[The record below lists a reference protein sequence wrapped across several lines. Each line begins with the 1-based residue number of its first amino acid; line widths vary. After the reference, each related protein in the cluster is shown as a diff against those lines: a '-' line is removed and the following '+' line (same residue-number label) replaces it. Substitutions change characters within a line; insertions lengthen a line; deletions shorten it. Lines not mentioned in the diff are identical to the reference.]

1 MDKSEY
7 KLRAEEIKDLISRGE
22 YAQAAEIAD
31 TIDWRRVKSVMMLCT
46 ISDLYKINRRY
57 EDARDMLLLAY
68 ERRPGG
74 RTICYSLCELSIKM
88 EEYVQAIEYYKEF
101 VQVAPKDP
109 GRYILQYKL
118 YEAQD
123 VSLEERIAVLEEL
136 KKRDYREKWA
146 YELAYLYHRVG
157 LAARCVEECDEL
169 ILWFGEGKYVIK
181 AMELKMLHQPLT
193 PEQQEKYDHRF
204 DAPGTQ
210 QYSQNYAQDPGYG
223 QNETY
228 DPNQGYV
235 QDGSYDPNQGYAQ
248 GGSYDPNQGYAQDGS
263 YDPNQGYAQDGSYD
277 PNQGYVQ
284 DGGYEPNQGYVQEET
299 YEQVTGDTRGYE
311 TVQPV
316 QPQQAPAQPAEDDFD
331 IHVKT
336 MDVGQYNTINLQAE
350 LAAGLREVLSED
362 HAKETSDSIT
372 RSIVAPMI
380 DPGDS
385 DTESLDYPEIA
396 DVSEDDLEPETEQME
411 SSEVFFGETGEIGD
425 LSQVPQVETEEI
437 LPEEP
442 VVARRTDVV
451 PELSEVQK
459 TSEVQEIVKE
469 PEVQKVPEASR
480 TQEIHEVTASAPA
493 APVAPVT
500 PAAPVE
506 PPKELAD
513 VLAQESDGQ
522 ISLVMPEAESIEK
535 QITGQMNIEDILA
548 EWERKKKENLE
559 KREEEVRQHVLQQ
572 TGAMFTEFEQAVR
585 DGLLEK
591 LEKEKAADT
600 ADTVA
605 EDTTDTDEVEELE
618 EITEEPATEE
628 PVEELTEAAP
638 AEEAEQEPV
647 EELPEEDTVEE
658 LAEEPAYEPEAEEF
672 EEPAEPEAEIYEQEE
687 IIDEEQAE
695 PEEAMDDEPVEEPTA
710 EAVESVDEETA
721 REEIEL
727 TAEET
732 PEAGEA
738 PEQPERPTV
747 ERDKAK
753 IRALTREERELYAP
767 FIQSRSARE
776 QLVKAIDNVSLAAYT
791 GNVIITGE
799 EGMDTLSLAKNMVR
813 EIQATDSNFSGKVA
827 KISGHALNKKD
838 TADTVSKL
846 KNGALIICKASEMND
861 ATANVLH
868 KALQQ
873 ESQGIVIILEDTK
886 RDIDKFLEKH
896 EKLRECFTAR
906 MDVEALSNNTLVAFG
921 KQYAREMEYSIDEL
935 GELALHT
942 RIEDMQTIDHVVT
955 VVDVKQIVDEA
966 IAHANKKTLKHFF
979 DVLFAKR
986 YDDEDMIILTEKDF
1000 V

>member
-101 VQVAPKDP
+101 VQVAPKDS

-123 VSLEERIAVLEEL
+123 VSLEERISVLEEL

-204 DAPGTQ
+204 DAPGS
-210 QYSQNYAQDPGYG
+210 YIPSQNSVQDNGYSG
-223 QNETY
+223 
-228 DPNQGYV
+228 NQGYDQGYT
-235 QDGSYDPNQGYAQ
+235 QDGSYDQGQGYDQ
-248 GGSYDPNQGYAQDGS
+248 NYTQDYSQDGNYDQSQGYAQDYPQDEN
-263 YDPNQGYAQDGSYD
+263 YDQ
-277 PNQGYVQ
+277 
-284 DGGYEPNQGYVQEET
+284 NQGYVQEDNYDQISGGT
-299 YEQVTGDTRGYE
+299 QVYES
-311 TVQPV
+311 VQ
-316 QPQQAPAQPAEDDFD
+316 QPAQETSAQPEQDDFD

-350 LAAGLREVLSED
+350 LAAGLREVLGEEPKED
-362 HAKETSDSIT
+362 AAKATADSIT
-372 RSIVAPMI
+372 RSIVAPMM
-380 DPGDS
+380 DS

-396 DVSEDDLEPETEQME
+396 EVSEDDLEPETEQIE
-411 SSEVFFGETGEIGD
+411 GSEVFFGETGEIGD
-425 LSQVPQVETEEI
+425 LSQVPEVETEEI

-442 VVARRTDVV
+442 ASLKKQDVV
-451 PELSEVQK
+451 PELSEA
-459 TSEVQEIVKE
+459 EVE
-469 PEVQKVPEASR
+469 PEAEPKAPVETESKPENPAE
-480 TQEIHEVTASAPA
+480 EIHEMHEVT
-493 APVAPVT
+493 V
-500 PAAPVE
+500 PVE
-506 PPKELAD
+506 PPKELAN

-591 LEKEKAADT
+591 LEKEKAAD
-600 ADTVA
+600 ADTV
-605 EDTTDTDEVEELE
+605 TGTDEVEELE
-618 EITEEPATEE
+618 PEPADADIVDTEEVEELEEEPAIAEYEEESATEE
-628 PVEELTEAAP
+628 PETVTDMKVTQEPAAEIQEVSEEITAEI
-638 AEEAEQEPV
+638 EEAS
-647 EELPEEDTVEE
+647 EES
-658 LAEEPAYEPEAEEF
+658 AAEAEE
-672 EEPAEPEAEIYEQEE
+672 EP
-687 IIDEEQAE
+687 EEQAVE
-695 PEEAMDDEPVEEPTA
+695 QAVEEVP
-710 EAVESVDEETA
+710 EDEQSQ
-721 REEIEL
+721 
-727 TAEET
+727 T
-732 PEAGEA
+732 PE
-738 PEQPERPTV
+738 PPVV

-753 IRALTREERELYAP
+753 VRALTREERELYAP
-767 FIQSRSARE
+767 FIQSKSARE
-776 QLVKAIDNVSLAAYT
+776 QLVKAIDNISLAAYT

-799 EGMDTLSLAKNMVR
+799 EGMDTLSLAKNMIR

-838 TADTVSKL
+838 AADTVSKL

-861 ATANVLH
+861 TTVNTLY

-873 ESQGIVIILEDTK
+873 ENQGIVIILEDTK
-886 RDIDKFLEKH
+886 REIDRFLEKH
-896 EKLRECFTAR
+896 EKLKESFTAR
-906 MDVEALSNNTLVAFG
+906 MDVEALSNDTLVAFG
-921 KQYAREMEYSIDEL
+921 RQYAREMEYSIDEL
-935 GELALHT
+935 GVLALHT

-955 VVDVKQIVDEA
+955 VVDVKEIVDEA

>member
-263 YDPNQGYAQDGSYD
+263 YDPNQGY
-277 PNQGYVQ
+277 VQ

-299 YEQVTGDTRGYE
+299 YEQVTGDTRVYE
-311 TVQPV
+311 PVQPV

-459 TSEVQEIVKE
+459 TPEVQEIVKE
-469 PEVQKVPEASR
+469 PEAQKVPEASR

-738 PEQPERPTV
+738 PEQPERPAV

-753 IRALTREERELYAP
+753 VRALTREERELYAP

-776 QLVKAIDNVSLAAYT
+776 QLVKAIDNISLAAYT

-838 TADTVSKL
+838 TADTLSKL

-966 IAHANKKTLKHFF
+966 INHANKKTLKHFF

>member
-101 VQVAPKDP
+101 VQVAPKDS

-123 VSLEERIAVLEEL
+123 VSLEERISVLEEL

-204 DAPGTQ
+204 DAPGSFIP
-210 QYSQNYAQDPGYG
+210 SQNSVQDNGYSG
-223 QNETY
+223 
-228 DPNQGYV
+228 NQGY
-235 QDGSYDPNQGYAQ
+235 D
-248 GGSYDPNQGYAQDGS
+248 QGYAQDGS
-263 YDPNQGYAQDGSYD
+263 YDQGQGYDQNYTQDYSQNGNYDQSQGHAQDY
-277 PNQGYVQ
+277 PQ
-284 DGGYEPNQGYVQEET
+284 DGNYDQNQGYVQEDN
-299 YEQVTGDTRGYE
+299 YDQVSGDTQVYE
-311 TVQPV
+311 PM
-316 QPQQAPAQPAEDDFD
+316 QQPAQETSAQPEQDDFD

-350 LAAGLREVLSED
+350 LAAGLREVLGEEPKKD
-362 HAKETSDSIT
+362 TAKATADSIT
-372 RSIVAPMI
+372 RSIVAPMM
-380 DPGDS
+380 DS

-396 DVSEDDLEPETEQME
+396 EVSEDDLEPETEQIE
-411 SSEVFFGETGEIGD
+411 GSEVFFGETGEIGD
-425 LSQVPQVETEEI
+425 LSQVPEVETEEI

-442 VVARRTDVV
+442 ASLKRQDVV
-451 PELSEVQK
+451 PELSEAQV
-459 TSEVQEIVKE
+459 E
-469 PEVQKVPEASR
+469 PEAEPKAPVETESKPESSVE
-480 TQEIHEVTASAPA
+480 EIHEMHEVT
-493 APVAPVT
+493 V
-500 PAAPVE
+500 PVE
-506 PPKELAD
+506 PPKELAN

-591 LEKEKAADT
+591 LEKEKAAD
-600 ADTVA
+600 ADVV
-605 EDTTDTDEVEELE
+605 TDTDEVEELE
-618 EITEEPATEE
+618 PEPADADIVDTEEVKELEEVEELEEEPAVAEYEEEPATEE
-628 PVEELTEAAP
+628 PETVANMEVTQEPAAEITEVSEETITEI
-638 AEEAEQEPV
+638 EEAS
-647 EELPEEDTVEE
+647 EESVAEAKEE
-658 LAEEPAYEPEAEEF
+658 AKEEP
-672 EEPAEPEAEIYEQEE
+672 
-687 IIDEEQAE
+687 EEQA
-695 PEEAMDDEPVEEPTA
+695 VEEVP
-710 EAVESVDEETA
+710 EDEQPQ
-721 REEIEL
+721 
-727 TAEET
+727 T
-732 PEAGEA
+732 PE
-738 PEQPERPTV
+738 PPVV

-753 IRALTREERELYAP
+753 VRALTREERELYAP
-767 FIQSRSARE
+767 FIQSKSARE
-776 QLVKAIDNVSLAAYT
+776 QLVKAIDNISLAAYT

-799 EGMDTLSLAKNMVR
+799 EGMDTLSLAKNMIR

-838 TADTVSKL
+838 AADTLSKL

-861 ATANVLH
+861 TTVNTLY

-873 ESQGIVIILEDTK
+873 ENQGIVIILEDTK
-886 RDIDKFLEKH
+886 REIDRFLEKH
-896 EKLRECFTAR
+896 EKLKESFTAR
-906 MDVEALSNNTLVAFG
+906 MDVEALSNDTLVAFG
-921 KQYAREMEYSIDEL
+921 RQYAREMEYSIDEL
-935 GELALHT
+935 GVLALHT

-955 VVDVKQIVDEA
+955 VVDVKEIVDEA

>member
-263 YDPNQGYAQDGSYD
+263 YDPNQGY
-277 PNQGYVQ
+277 VQ
-284 DGGYEPNQGYVQEET
+284 DGGYEPNQGYVQDGSYDSNPDNVQEGA
-299 YEQVTGDTRGYE
+299 YDQVIDDTRVYE
-311 TVQPV
+311 PV

-459 TSEVQEIVKE
+459 TPEVQEIVKE
-469 PEVQKVPEASR
+469 PEAQKVPE
-480 TQEIHEVTASAPA
+480 
-493 APVAPVT
+493 
-500 PAAPVE
+500 APVE

-672 EEPAEPEAEIYEQEE
+672 EEPAEPEVEIYEQEE

-738 PEQPERPTV
+738 LEQPERPTV